1 MQVTLYRTATI
12 YLFTDINALLYISS
26 IALGSFAITAPLCSK
41 TIDTAGSGPPN
52 SRIPTVISA
61 GAIKELQLAYFLEN
75 LEVLFFNT
83 SLTDITKWGTSE
95 YHNNTIEIVTKIAAV
110 SILLP

>member
-1 MQVTLYRTATI
+1 M
-12 YLFTDINALLYISS
+12 SS
-26 IALGSFAITAPLCSK
+26 IALRSFATAAPLCSE
-41 TIDTAGSGPPN
+41 TIDTAGGGPPN
-52 SRIPTVISA
+52 SRVPTVISA

-83 SLTDITKWGTSE
+83 SLMDIIKWGTSE
-95 YHNNTIEIVTKIAAV
+95 YYNDTIEIVTKIAAV